1 MGKTS
6 KILLCGKSG
15 AGKTAILEQ
24 LLYGNHVVESQ
35 THPTMEDIYTAVIET
50 DRGVKEKV
58 RIFDTGM
65 LDSKDT
71 DLPRHYM
78 NFPDGFILVYDVTSQ
93 ESFKLLDRLKKDI
106 DKHKDKREGHVVV
119 IGNKSELIEKREV
132 QFAAAMNWA
141 SKEKVRLWEVSVANR
156 KSLVE
161 PFVWLTSKI
170 TQPTGKSNFL
180 PSRKT
185 KTSSSGNLDT
195 S

>member
-1 MGKTS
+1 M
-6 KILLCGKSG
+6 
-15 AGKTAILEQ
+15 EQ
-24 LLYGNHVVESQ
+24 LLYGNHVVESP

-65 LDSKDT
+65 LEGKDT
-71 DLPRHYM
+71 ELPRHYM

-93 ESFKLLDRLKKDI
+93 ESFKLLDKLKKDI

-119 IGNKSELIEKREV
+119 IGNKSELSEKREV